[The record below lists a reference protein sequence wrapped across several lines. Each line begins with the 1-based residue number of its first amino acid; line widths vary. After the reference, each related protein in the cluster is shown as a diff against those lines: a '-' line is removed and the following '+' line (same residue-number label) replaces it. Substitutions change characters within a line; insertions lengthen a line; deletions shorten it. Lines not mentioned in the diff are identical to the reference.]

1 MDSHSPEDDFQ
12 DRSADFKK
20 PADNAAN
27 RNEQRH
33 EISMTRINRSTLS
46 LLAKAR
52 QRIFGPPVFPDDTEK
67 TRIAGSLNAIALFSA
82 LLIPL
87 HLLVVLPRIID
98 PVSNFA
104 HWLRP
109 MAIFWVFIV
118 IIVKVLLSRR
128 HISAASTFMLLMGW
142 AWLFVNALMTG
153 GILSPT
159 FASGLLVLTFAGLW
173 GGRKTL
179 VAFFAVISLSGAALL
194 VLALRV
200 PDTSQVVTPQRA
212 FVVHLL
218 LLLLSMGFTWFVL
231 NSIDAAQQRIKAS
244 ERKFRELV
252 SRSQIGIFR
261 TTPAGLLVET
271 NPAMLQLLG
280 FDTIEQVN
288 AAGLANL
295 YRKISDRL
303 DFLSK
308 VGEGPVSGFET
319 QFSRSDGSVID
330 VALSAIPVHDSF
342 GNLQFL
348 EGTFED
354 ITQRKRVE
362 AALRESERR
371 LADLIDF
378 LPEAILVIDREKRV
392 VIWNKAIEKM
402 TGVDA
407 QHMLGKG
414 DFEYALPFYGKR
426 RPILI
431 DLATLPDD
439 EIEHQYTTVRREG
452 NVLIGETYLPLG
464 GKNAYLLGRAIAIRN
479 VHGEIVGA
487 IEAISDLTE
496 RKQVEE
502 DLKAANAR
510 IHTSEMKYRHLF
522 EHSPMGI
529 FQTDIAGNVL
539 QANPAALKM
548 LEFDDLD
555 AVNREGL
562 LNLYVDVADRERLI
576 SMVRKGPVSGFETLL
591 RRSDGQS
598 FPVSVGA
605 YLVMDEANTPLCI
618 EGTIEDI
625 SERKR
630 AEEELRFRNIMLAAQ
645 QEVSIDGILVVDE
658 NGGIMSY
665 NQKFVELWDI
675 PPEVAQSASDER
687 ALHSVL
693 NKLADPDGFL
703 AKVKYLYAHRNETSR
718 DEISLKDGRIF
729 DRYSAPM
736 TAADRKYYGR
746 IWFFRDISDRKRAEA
761 LARRDELRLQSLLK
775 ISQYNPATV
784 HELLNYALD
793 EAIALS
799 ASRIG
804 YIFRY
809 DEETRK
815 MELIAYSKLVMET
828 CAIPDKE
835 SPVFHLAEV
844 GLLGEPARSATPLII
859 NDYSA
864 PHPAKHGCPS
874 GHLAI
879 TRFLSFPVIV
889 DDRIVALVG
898 VANKDDPYTEQD
910 VHQLTLMM
918 ESIWLIAQRK
928 EMEQEILSAKEAAET
943 ATRAKSSFLASMSHE
958 IRTPMNAILG
968 FTQLMLRDHG
978 LTAQQRNYVDAIGR
992 SGEHLLALINDI
1004 LEMSKIE
1011 AGRTTFNPVVFDL
1024 HELIEDMRIMFKVRT
1039 DAKRLDWQVS
1049 RAREVPRYVST
1060 DQNKLRQVL
1069 INLIGNAVKFT
1080 SRGGVELRVSA
1091 EPEMDMRQR
1100 LILDITDTG
1109 PGISAADTKNLFRH
1123 FEQATAGIKNGGGT
1137 GLGLAISREFARLMG
1152 GDISVESVPGQ
1163 GSVFRVEITVSVTE
1177 APADER
1183 RIELRRAVGLRSG
1196 GPPARILV
1204 VDDKADNREILV
1216 SALSTIGFAVREAED
1231 GAAAVRENESW
1242 LPHLIL
1248 MDLRMPGVDGYEATQ
1263 RIRAEGINSRVVV
1276 IATTASA
1283 FDKDRREVLAAGV
1296 DDFIAKP
1303 ILIDD
1308 LLEKIGMRLGVEY
1321 EYESCNEV
1329 SEETGAGRAI
1339 DSASLALSSVPTELL
1354 QLISHATITGD
1365 MEQLEELIGR
1375 LAEHS
1380 ADAAQTVRG
1389 LVDNYDF
1396 EKLIALL
1403 RKEEE
1408 HVRDDP

>member
-1 MDSHSPEDDFQ
+1 
-12 DRSADFKK
+12 
-20 PADNAAN
+20 
-27 RNEQRH
+27 
-33 EISMTRINRSTLS
+33 MTQINRSTLS
-46 LLAKAR
+46 LLEKAR
-52 QRIFGPPVFPDDTEK
+52 QWIFGPPVFPDDTEK

-82 LLIPL
+82 VLIPL
-87 HLLVVLPRIID
+87 HLLVVLPRVID
-98 PVSNFA
+98 SASYFA

-109 MAIFWVFIV
+109 MAIIWVFIV
-118 IIVKVLLSRR
+118 MIVKVLLSRR
-128 HISAASTFMLLMGW
+128 LISAASTFMLLMGW

-159 FASGLLVLTFAGLW
+159 FASGLLILTFAGLW

-194 VLALRV
+194 MLALRV

-212 FVVHLL
+212 FAVHLL

-231 NSIDAAQQRIKAS
+231 NSIEAAQQRIKAS

-261 TTPAGLLVET
+261 TTPDGLLVEA

-303 DFLSK
+303 DFIAK
-308 VGEGPVSGFET
+308 AGQGPVSGFET

-342 GNLQFL
+342 RNLQFL

-407 QHMLGKG
+407 QQMLGKG

-431 DLATLPDD
+431 DLVTLPDD
-439 EIEHQYTTVRREG
+439 EIERQYTPIRREG

-479 VHGEIVGA
+479 GQGEIVGA

-496 RKQVEE
+496 RKQAEE
-502 DLKAANAR
+502 DLKSANAR

-548 LEFDDLD
+548 LEFDGLE
-555 AVNREGL
+555 AVNRRGL
-562 LNLYVDVADRERLI
+562 LNLYVDPTDRERLL
-576 SMVRKGPVSGFETLL
+576 SMVRQGPVSGFETLL
-591 RRSDGQS
+591 RRSNGQC

-605 YLVMDEANTPLCI
+605 YLVMDEANTPLRI

-630 AEEELRFRNIMLAAQ
+630 AE
-645 QEVSIDGILVVDE
+645 
-658 NGGIMSY
+658 
-665 NQKFVELWDI
+665 
-675 PPEVAQSASDER
+675 
-687 ALHSVL
+687 
-693 NKLADPDGFL
+693 
-703 AKVKYLYAHRNETSR
+703 
-718 DEISLKDGRIF
+718 
-729 DRYSAPM
+729 
-736 TAADRKYYGR
+736 
-746 IWFFRDISDRKRAEA
+746 AE
-761 LARRDELRLQSLLK
+761 ARRDELRLQSLLK

-784 HELLNYALD
+784 RELLNYALD

-799 ASRIG
+799 ASQIG
-804 YIFRY
+804 FIFRY

-828 CAIPDKE
+828 CAIPDQE
-835 SPVFHLAEV
+835 SPVFHLDEV
-844 GLLGEPARSATPLII
+844 GMLGDPARSATPLII

-864 PHPAKHGCPS
+864 PHPSKHGCPA

-879 TRFLSFPVIV
+879 TRFLSFPVIA

-898 VANKDDPYTEQD
+898 VANKADPYNEQD

-943 ATRAKSSFLASMSHE
+943 ATRAKSNFLASMSHE

-978 LTAQQRNYVDAIGR
+978 LTAQQRGYADAIGR
-992 SGEHLLALINDI
+992 SGEHLLALINDV

-1011 AGRTTFNPVVFDL
+1011 AGRTTLNPVVFDL

-1049 RAREVPRYVST
+1049 RTREVPRYIST

-1080 SRGGVELRVSA
+1080 SAGGVELRASA
-1091 EPEMDMRQR
+1091 EPETDMRQR

-1109 PGISAADTKNLFRH
+1109 PGITEADMKNLFRH
-1123 FEQATAGIKNGGGT
+1123 FEQATAGVKNGGGT

-1163 GSVFRVEITVSVTE
+1163 GSVFRVEITVAVSE

-1183 RIELRRAVGLRSG
+1183 RSVLRRAVGLRPG
-1196 GPPARILV
+1196 RPPARILV

-1216 SALSTIGFAVREAED
+1216 SALGAIGFEVREADD
-1231 GAAAVRENESW
+1231 GEAAIRENESW

-1248 MDLRMPGVDGYEATQ
+1248 MDLRMPGVDGYEATR
-1263 RIRAEGINSRVVV
+1263 RIRAEGINSQVVV

-1303 ILIDD
+1303 ILIDH
-1308 LLEKIGMRLGVEY
+1308 LLEIIGMRLGVEY
-1321 EYESCNEV
+1321 EYENINEI
-1329 SEETGAGRAI
+1329 SQETDADKAI
-1339 DSASLALSSVPTELL
+1339 ASSSLAVQSVPTKLL
-1354 QLISHATITGD
+1354 QLISQATITGD

-1375 LAEHS
+1375 LTEHS
-1380 ADAAQTVRG
+1380 AEAAETVRR

-1396 EKLIALL
+1396 ETLIALL

-1408 HVRDDP
+1408 HV